1 MPAPK
6 KQNEK
11 VVKMSDKKTRDS
23 RPASNPESREKQM
36 VNLAVELAEKQ
47 LKDGTASA
55 AVITHYL
62 KIGSTREVIERDML
76 SKQAELMSAKATSI
90 VATKDT
96 ENIAKNAMEA
106 MKNYNSSS
114 S

>member
-1 MPAPK
+1 MPAPNPK
-6 KQNEK
+6 NDKI
-11 VVKMSDKKTRDS
+11 VKMTDKKTRDS

-62 KIGSTREVIERDML
+62 KIGSTREVIEREMM
-76 SKQAELMSAKATSI
+76 SKQAELLTAKASSI
-90 VATKDT
+90 VESKNNETVAKD
-96 ENIAKNAMEA
+96 AMAA
-106 MKNYNSSS
+106 MKTYNPGS
-114 S
+114 